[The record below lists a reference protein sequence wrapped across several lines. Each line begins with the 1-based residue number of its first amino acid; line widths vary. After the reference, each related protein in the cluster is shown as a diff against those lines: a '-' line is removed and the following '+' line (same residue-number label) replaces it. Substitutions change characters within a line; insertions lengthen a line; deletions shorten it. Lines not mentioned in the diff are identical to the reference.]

1 MRFIVA
7 SIFLSL
13 AVSTPAWA
21 ARWYQVELL
30 VFAQTQ
36 PNTLE
41 QWEAN
46 VLPQYDHNAIRL
58 GNPAD
63 VPAGARNNLV
73 NAASHGAWKLHPRN
87 NNYPVAAAGR
97 RMSGSG
103 HYRTLFYGRW
113 LQPISSA
120 SHSLPLYVQGGK
132 SLAARTQ
139 LSMPDDQVTATQL
152 PELQGTIKLTGS
164 NLLHLSTNLWF
175 ATNRN
180 GKRIF
185 SHIDESRRLKSG
197 ELHYLDNPLF
207 GVLIRVT
214 PTK

>member
-36 PNTLE
+36 PNTIE
-41 QWEAN
+41 QWEPS
-46 VLPQYDHNAIRL
+46 VLPQYDHNAIQL
-58 GNPAD
+58 GHPAD
-63 VPAGARNNLV
+63 VPAGASGNIV
-73 NAASHGAWKLHPRN
+73 TAASHGAWKLHPRN
-87 NNYPVAAAGR
+87 NNYPVAAAAR
-97 RMSGSG
+97 RMSHSG

-113 LQPISSA
+113 LQPVNSA
-120 SHSLPLYVQGGK
+120 SHTLPLYIHGGK
-132 SLAARTQ
+132 WLAARTL
-139 LSMPDDQVTATQL
+139 LSMPDEKTAATQL
-152 PELQGTIKLTGS
+152 PELQGTIQLTGS
-164 NLLHLSTNLWF
+164 NFLHLRTNLWF

-180 GKRIF
+180 GERIF
-185 SHIDESRRLKSG
+185 SHIDESRRLKNG

-207 GVLIRVT
+207 GVLIRAT